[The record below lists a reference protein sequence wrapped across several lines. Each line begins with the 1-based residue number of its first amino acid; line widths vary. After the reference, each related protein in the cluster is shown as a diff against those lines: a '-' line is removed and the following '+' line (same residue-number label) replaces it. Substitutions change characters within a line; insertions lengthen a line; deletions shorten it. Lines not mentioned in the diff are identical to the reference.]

1 MGDAAR
7 GAPRVFIAENVD
19 PRTLRSILALA
30 PPDRTCVNVI
40 SKSGTTIETLAQF
53 LVMLEVAQGALGP
66 RWSERFLV
74 TTDPSRGFLRRFAD
88 RHHLRTLAIPPAV
101 GGRFSVLT
109 PVGLLPA
116 AVAGVDID
124 ELLAG
129 AERMDERC
137 RARTWKDNPG
147 LALAA
152 VHFLMDRIKGKGICV
167 LMPYSDSLRSFADWF
182 CQLWAESLGKRH
194 TRTGDA
200 RSPVGQTPVR
210 AVGATDQHSQ
220 LQLYVEGPND
230 KLLTL
235 MEVMDHGGE
244 VAIPSLDLPELAEEG
259 LEHVAGH
266 GIGELLNLERGA
278 TELVLRTEQRPV
290 MNLELPDLSAYTLG
304 QLFYLY
310 EWATI
315 AAGMLYHVDPFD
327 QPGVEEGKRLTH
339 AALGRA
345 GLEEVRAR
353 LEAHRSQQGRF
364 RV

>member
-1 MGDAAR
+1 
-7 GAPRVFIAENVD
+7 
-19 PRTLRSILALA
+19 
-30 PPDRTCVNVI
+30 VI

-53 LVMLEVAQGALGP
+53 LVLLRWLQDALGKG
-66 RWSERFLV
+66 WVERVLV
-74 TTDPSRGFLRRFAD
+74 TTDPTQGFLRQLAR
-88 RHHLRTLAIPPAV
+88 RHKLRALTIPPAV

-116 AVAGVDID
+116 AVAGVDIE

-129 AERMDERC
+129 AERMDDRC
-137 RARTWKDNPG
+137 RGRSWKENPG

-152 VHFLMDRIKGKGICV
+152 VHVLMDRVKGKGICV
-167 LMPYSDSLRSFADWF
+167 LMPYADSLRSFADWF

-235 MEVMDHGGE
+235 MEVVDHGCE
-244 VAIPSLDLPELAEEG
+244 VPIPSLAMPELRQEG
-259 LEHVAGH
+259 LGHVAGH
-266 GIGELLNLERGA
+266 EIGELLNLERGA
-278 TELVLRTEQRPV
+278 TELVLRSEQRPV
-290 MNLELPDLSAYTLG
+290 MNLELPELSAHTLG

-339 AALGRA
+339 AALGKA
-345 GLEEVRAR
+345 GLEDVRSR
-353 LEAHRSQQGRF
+353 LEAHRSREDRF
-364 RV
+364 RI